1 MEQNSLYSDKT
12 RFTRMCIAQAVIELM
27 KNDSIEK
34 ITVSAVVKR
43 AGVSRMT
50 FYNYYHTLVD
60 ALTDYLEELVAEYL
74 VESEK
79 DKDAGNYLE
88 YSHILFSLNF
98 FDRYADYFLTMTA
111 NHLQYILMDGI
122 NDFMQKYSDNYT
134 GHSAYELY
142 CYSGGLLNTFLKW
155 EEGGKKESP
164 EVIAEVLFR
173 LYNRS

>member
-1 MEQNSLYSDKT
+1 MEQNNQYSDKT

-27 KNDSIEK
+27 KNESLEK
-34 ITVSAVVKR
+34 LTVSAVVKR

-74 VESEK
+74 AESET
-79 DKDAGNYLE
+79 DPDAGNYLE
-88 YSHILFSLNF
+88 YSHILFSLKF
-98 FDRYADYFLTMTA
+98 FDRYADYFLTMA
-111 NHLQYILMDGI
+111 ENHLHSILLDGV
-122 NDFMQKYSDNYT
+122 NDFMLKYISGDT
-134 GHSAYELY
+134 GHSVYELY

-164 EVIAEVLFR
+164 ERIAEVLFR

>member
-1 MEQNSLYSDKT
+1 
-12 RFTRMCIAQAVIELM
+12 
-27 KNDSIEK
+27 
-34 ITVSAVVKR
+34 
-43 AGVSRMT
+43 
-50 FYNYYHTLVD
+50 
-60 ALTDYLEELVAEYL
+60 
-74 VESEK
+74 
-79 DKDAGNYLE
+79 
-88 YSHILFSLNF
+88 
-98 FDRYADYFLTMTA
+98 MTA

>member
-1 MEQNSLYSDKT
+1 MEQNGLYSDKT

-27 KNDSIEK
+27 KNESIEK
-34 ITVSAVVKR
+34 LTVSEVVKR

-50 FYNYYHTLVD
+50 FYNYFHTLEE
-60 ALTDYLEELVAEYL
+60 ALADYLKELVAEYL
-74 VESEK
+74 LESEK

-88 YSHILFSLNF
+88 YSHILFSLKF
-98 FDRYADYFLTMTA
+98 FDRYADYFLTIQE
-111 NHLQYILMDGI
+111 NHLHYILLDGI
-122 NDFMQKYSDNYT
+122 NDFMLKYISGDT
-134 GHSAYELY
+134 GHSVYELY

-164 EVIAEVLFR
+164 EEIAEVLFC